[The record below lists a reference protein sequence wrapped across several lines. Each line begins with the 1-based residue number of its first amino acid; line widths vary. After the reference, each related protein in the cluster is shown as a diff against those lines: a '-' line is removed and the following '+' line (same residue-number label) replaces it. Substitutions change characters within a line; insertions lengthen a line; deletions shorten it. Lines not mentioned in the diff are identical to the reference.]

1 MMKRFALD
9 LLCVEG
15 SLGIDSGKILKRHD
29 AAELFGNTKLK
40 VTAKETEETENGKLA
55 HLLLFVMEEVPGS
68 GRQDLA

>member
-29 AAELFGNTKLK
+29 AAELFRNTKLK
-40 VTAKETEETENGKLA
+40 VTVKETEET
-55 HLLLFVMEEVPGS
+55 
-68 GRQDLA
+68 